1 MDTKTL
7 VIDQLKLAYAKLKET
22 GQLVKFKPAL
32 GSISTARTIAQ
43 NWRIAIGAVKEF
55 EIRLDHKNDF
65 VILVPFE
72 ATDKAH
78 VIPIKVEP
86 GEQVRNIGVP
96 DQLITSGKL
105 TQPVLTAIGVLFDS
119 KTISTCEFTKSTMEE
134 YDLIATPEHKKKFLV
149 SKTKKGILLV

>member
-7 VIDQLKLAYAKLKET
+7 IVDQLKVAYAKLKET

-43 NWRIAIGAVKEF
+43 NWRIAVGALKEF

-78 VIPIKVEP
+78 VIPIQVQP

-96 DQLITSGKL
+96 DQLITFGRL
-105 TQPVLTAIGVLFDS
+105 TQQVLTVIGILFDS
-119 KTISTCEFTKSTMEE
+119 KIIATCEFTKSTMEE
-134 YDLIATPEHKKKFLV
+134 YDLVALPEHKKKFMV